1 MQTQS
6 IDLHEILEY
15 VRSEVRAVWP
25 YRWRGLIVAWSVMIL
40 GALLVFSLP
49 NKYVANAQVYADTDA
64 LTNPLLRG
72 VSVQPDVRERLQ
84 VVTHTLLS
92 RPNLET
98 VADKTGLSL
107 RATTPAEKDEL
118 LLKLGAAVQ
127 IKDAGTTSL
136 YNLSYADSDREMA
149 QKVVQAFLQILM
161 NDTVGANNASTTTAQ
176 TFLDQQVEDYGKR
189 LNDAEKKLADFQK
202 ANVGFIPSQG
212 GSTYFTRLQAAE
224 TQLQTLQAQYDT
236 AAAGRSTTQQQMRS
250 MATGSNS
257 SGIDPR
263 TQDVDKQISAYQQQL
278 NKLLLSYTDE
288 YPDVISTRRMITQLQ
303 ARRAALQKNV
313 TGSSMMSVASD
324 NPVYQEMQKS
334 MYTTQVNLQTL
345 ATQIGLQK
353 RQIAELKGQAG
364 QITDVQTTLQ
374 QLTRNYDVT
383 KKQYEQLLER
393 SNTAQLSQDAT
404 QSGNNL
410 KFRVV
415 NPPMVP
421 LVPASPKRGLLL
433 LLAFAF
439 AVVIGSGFAY
449 LLHKIT
455 PVFASL
461 KSLQESANYPV
472 LGGLGLIL
480 SPARRQE
487 HRRDLV
493 GFCAG
498 AALLP
503 MVLVLGLAFDGRL
516 AGLVQNIFAMG
527 AA

>member
-6 IDLHEILEY
+6 FDLHELLQYVVLEA
-15 VRSEVRAVWP
+15 RAVWR
-25 YRWRGLIVAWSVMIL
+25 YRWRGLFVAWGVML
-40 GALLVFSLP
+40 VGALLVFSLP
-49 NKYVANAQVYADTDA
+49 NKYEATTQVYADTDA
-64 LTNPLLRG
+64 LTNPLLQG
-72 VSVQPDVRERLQ
+72 VSVQPDVRQRLQ
-84 VVTHTLLS
+84 IVTQTLLS

-98 VADKTGLSL
+98 VVDKTGLSL
-107 RATTPAEKDEL
+107 RATTPAEKENL
-118 LLKLGAAVQ
+118 LVRLGSAVK
-127 IKDAGTTSL
+127 IKDAGTKGL

-161 NDTVGANNASTTTAQ
+161 NDTVGANSSSTTTAQ

-202 ANVGFIPSQG
+202 ANVGFIPNQG

-224 TQLQTLQAQYDT
+224 TQLQTLQDQYDT
-236 AAAGRSTTQQQMRS
+236 AAAGRSTAQQQMRA

-263 TQDVDKQISAYQQQL
+263 TQDIDKQISAYQQQL
-278 NKLLLSYTDE
+278 NKLLLSYTDQ
-288 YPDVISTRRMITQLQ
+288 YPDVISTRRMIAQLQ
-303 ARRAALQKNV
+303 ARRTALQQNV
-313 TGSSMMSVASD
+313 AGSSLMSVASD

-334 MYTTQVNLQTL
+334 MYNTQVNLQTL

-364 QITDVQTTLQ
+364 QITDVQSELQ

-383 KKQYEQLLER
+383 KKQYEQLLAR
-393 SNTAQLSQDAT
+393 SNTAQLSLDAT

-421 LVPASPKRGLLL
+421 LAPASPKRGLLL
-433 LLAFAF
+433 LLTFAF
-439 AVVIGSGFAY
+439 AVAIGTGFAY
-449 LLHKIT
+449 LMHKIT

-461 KSLQESANYPV
+461 KALQESANYPV
-472 LGGLGLIL
+472 LGGLGLIV

-487 HRRDLV
+487 FRRDFV

-503 MVLVLGLAFDGRL
+503 VVLVVGLAFDGRL
-516 AGLVQNIFAMG
+516 AGLVQNIFVMG